1 MNLPNLSWFAIM
13 RLAIVQ
19 ACLGGI
25 VVLTTST
32 LNRIMVVELA
42 LPAIIPGALVA
53 WHYAVQFLRPR
64 MGFAADQG
72 YRITYWILGGMAVLA
87 IGGFLAA
94 VATVW
99 MMTDRTAGLL
109 LAILAFS
116 LIGIGV
122 SCSGTS
128 LLVLLAKYVD
138 DQRRAPA
145 ATLVWVTMIAGFVI
159 TAAISGKLLDPYT
172 PQRLLLISASVSVI
186 AFCIACLAIWGVEPK
201 KQIFAQLV
209 PQSNTLGDAQEA
221 SNQFSQVTS
230 VPKKLNFF
238 EQLQLVWSE
247 PAARQFTVFIF
258 LSMFAY
264 NAQDLILE
272 PFAGIVFGFTPGQTT
287 SLSGL
292 QHAGVLSGMI
302 LVAIVCSA
310 FGKKWLGATVSDL
323 SVWTVCGCIAS
334 GLAMIGLVFATQS
347 AGQWPLR
354 GNVFLLG
361 VANGAF
367 SIAAISSM
375 MKLARE
381 GQVGREGTRMGLW
394 GAAQAIA
401 FGLGGMVG
409 AGLSDVARVLL
420 NSTSSAYGAV
430 FFLEFVLFFGAAWIA
445 AKMNRPSAVGPSN
458 LVGLPKQTFSTN
470 STNVVEST

>member
-1 MNLPNLSWFAIM
+1 MKPFNLSWLSII

-72 YRITYWILGGMAVLA
+72 HRITYWILGGMAVLA

-94 VATVW
+94 VATVR
-99 MMTDRTAGLL
+99 MMAQPTEGLL
-109 LAILAFS
+109 LAFVAFS

-138 DQRRAPA
+138 DERRAPA
-145 ATLVWVTMIAGFVI
+145 ATVVWVTMIAGFVI
-159 TAAISGKLLDPYT
+159 TAGVSGALLDPYT
-172 PQRLLLISASVSVI
+172 PQKLLLISASVSAI
-186 AFCIACLAIWGVEPK
+186 AFCIACVAIAGVEPK
-201 KQIFAQLV
+201 VNRIRELPFT
-209 PQSNTLGDAQEA
+209 SG
-221 SNQFSQVTS
+221 VTPS
-230 VPKKLNFF
+230 LTPNLSTKPLRFF
-238 EQLQLVWSE
+238 EQLKMVWLE
-247 PAARQFTVFIF
+247 PAARQFTIFIF

-272 PFAGIVFGFTPGQTT
+272 PFAGLVFGFTPGQTT

-302 LVAIVCSA
+302 LVAVVCSS
-310 FGKKWLGATVSDL
+310 FGKRFLGPRVTQL
-323 SVWTVCGCIAS
+323 SVWTVWGCVAS
-334 GLAMIGLVFATQS
+334 AVAMFGLVCATQAAS
-347 AGQWPLR
+347 YWPLR
-354 GNVFLLG
+354 ANVFVLG

-401 FGLGGMVG
+401 FGLGGVVG
-409 AGLSDVARVLL
+409 AGLSDLARLFL
-420 NSTSSAYGAV
+420 NSPAGAYGVV
-430 FFLEFVLFFGAAWIA
+430 FFIECVLFFLSAYIALKIGRVNAKPSQFEPVLISKGAKI
-445 AKMNRPSAVGPSN
+445 
-458 LVGLPKQTFSTN
+458 
-470 STNVVEST
+470 